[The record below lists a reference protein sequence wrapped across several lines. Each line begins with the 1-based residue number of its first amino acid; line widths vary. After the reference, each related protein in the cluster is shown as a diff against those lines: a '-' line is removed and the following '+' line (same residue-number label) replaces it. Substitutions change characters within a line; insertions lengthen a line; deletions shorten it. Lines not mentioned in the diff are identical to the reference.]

1 MLILSINAYTT
12 GSYCSIISFLSRV
25 LWIVVCPFPCGHCVV
40 CPSRGYCVVYPSRG
54 YCVVCPSRGHCVVCP
69 PRGLRSRDRMVV
81 GFAIPVQSVAIT
93 CNVVTSNPAH
103 GEVFSIQYYIIK
115 LSVTFGSFLPV
126 LRFPPPK
133 KSDRHDITEI

>member
-25 LWIVVCPFPCGHCVV
+25 LWIAVYPFPCGHCVV
-40 CPSRGYCVVYPSRG
+40 CPSRG

-69 PRGLRSRDRMVV
+69 SRGLRSRDRMDLQ
-81 GFAIPVQSVAIT
+81 IPVQSVAIT

-133 KSDRHDITEI
+133 KVTAMI